1 VAWSYIEYR
10 GAASPIAAAVNKAFL
25 MAQWHKKGRVSTLA
39 VKRFMQRPRDDFS
52 RFLRLTERALELRKG
67 DLPAKPP
74 IWAQLKK
81 HQKVMFLLGAVH
93 KRFAFFADTGTGKTY
108 TSIALM
114 KYFMKTDDAR
124 SFLVLVPNI
133 GNKWEWADE
142 GFNKHAP
149 GMKYC
154 VLDGSSKDKWQQ
166 VSESGADIFIET
178 YMGFLRMVCKLA
190 KDSRKGKG
198 KKSRLIPDLKMI
210 ARAQRSFEG
219 VFADESTFLKNRDKL
234 PYRLAWQLS
243 KVARVFFILTGTPF
257 GRDPL
262 DLWSQMNLVDHGE
275 TLGETMGLFRQSFF
289 TSKDSYWGG
298 TEWKFNKAMA
308 GTLNQFLN
316 HRSITIEADAADL
329 PHLTPLKRYATLG
342 EDAESYYERAKETI
356 LASRGDYQEMKNAFL
371 RARQISSGFLG
382 FKNDETGE
390 RASFVFEKQPKLE
403 ALEDYILDHI
413 KPRDK
418 FIIFHE
424 FKFSGKQICDM
435 LTRNGIQWR
444 LLNGDTKDPDEA
456 KKSFRDNPKVTAFV
470 LNNNAGGFG
479 LNIQVAKY
487 GLYYEAPTSPII
499 RKQTQ
504 RRFERQY
511 SPHKRVFLVDFIVRG
526 TADETILGYHAEGR
540 ALWRSILNV
549 GRGDSYRPRKQERER
564 VRLIA

>member
-1 VAWSYIEYR
+1 MQRFYIETPMGYKP
-10 GAASPIAAAVNKAFL
+10 PIGPRLIGGKQ
-25 MAQWHKKGRVSTLA
+25 MAQWHKKGRVSILA
-39 VKRFMQRPRDDFS
+39 VRRFMQRPRQDYS
-52 RFLRLTERALELRKG
+52 RFLRLTDRALELRKD
-67 DLPAKPP
+67 DLPVKPP

-93 KRFAFFADTGTGKTY
+93 KRFAMFADTGCGKTY

-124 SFLVLVPNI
+124 SFLVLVPNL

-142 GFNKHAP
+142 GFDKHAP
-149 GMKYC
+149 GMRYC
-154 VLDGSSKDKWQQ
+154 VLEGSSDDKWQQ
-166 VSESGADIFIET
+166 VAESGADVFIET
-178 YMGFLRMVCKLA
+178 YMGFIRMVCKLA

-198 KKSRLIPDLKMI
+198 KKSRLVPDLKKVEW
-210 ARAQRSFEG
+210 ARRAFEG
-219 VFADESTFLKNRDKL
+219 VFADESTFLKNSGKL
-234 PYRLAWQLS
+234 PYRLAMAIS
-243 KVARVFFILTGTPF
+243 KTARVFFILTGTPF

-262 DLWSQMNLVDHGE
+262 DLWAQMNLVDHGE
-275 TLGETMGLFRQSFF
+275 TLGETRGLFRQAFF

-298 TEWKFNKAMA
+298 TEWSFNKAMA
-308 GTLNQFLN
+308 GTLNKFLN

-342 EDAESYYERAKETI
+342 EDAESYYERAKETMR
-356 LASRGDYQEMKNAFL
+356 ASRGDYQEMKNAFL

-390 RASFVFEKQPKLE
+390 RASFVFEAQPKLD

-413 KPRDK
+413 KPKEK

-424 FKFSGKQICDM
+424 YKFSGQQICKM
-435 LTRNGIQWR
+435 LERNGIQYR
-444 LLNGDTKDPDEA
+444 LLNGDTKDHETV
-456 KKSFRDNPKVTAFV
+456 KKDFRDDPKVTAFV
-470 LNNNAGGFG
+470 LNNSAGGFG
-479 LNIQVAKY
+479 LNIQIAKH
-487 GLYYEAPTSPII
+487 GLYYEAPVSPII

-549 GRGDSYRPRKQERER
+549 GRGDKYRPRSRER
-564 VRLIA
+564 VRLVA